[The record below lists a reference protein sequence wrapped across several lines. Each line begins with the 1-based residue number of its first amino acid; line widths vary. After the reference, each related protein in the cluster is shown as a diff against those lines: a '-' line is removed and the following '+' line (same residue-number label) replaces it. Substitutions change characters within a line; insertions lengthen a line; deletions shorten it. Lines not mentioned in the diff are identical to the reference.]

1 MTLCLFGEG
10 AHFTEVHHFIN
21 TTLTWGDEVICFF
34 GGGGF
39 CTLNSDCVLNPFIK
53 KKKEGGGENSAQ
65 ILMRRDWQTDKG
77 GYSNTMTAWQS
88 RHAFYGDE

>member
-21 TTLTWGDEVICFF
+21 TTLTWGDEVICFL
-34 GGGGF
+34 GGVF